1 MLLIHLLLRTF
12 VFLEGKDEYKQLW
25 EKEPY
30 LSRRKDIQNRC
41 KKFQVN
47 NSHIDLQSM
56 IYDDHHNVVWC
67 IIPKVNNCNC
77 TYLINCFPRR
87 KQSDLLVFESSC
99 LLSSCH
105 LSHKMES
112 SCHLPRKME
121 SSCHLPHKMEASHSS
136 FCC

>member
-47 NSHIDLQSM
+47 NSRIDLQSM

-77 TYLINCFPRR
+77 NYLLNCFPKR
-87 KQSDLLVFESSC
+87 KQSDLWF
-99 LLSSCH
+99 LSQGATC
-105 LSHKMES
+105 
-112 SCHLPRKME
+112 LPRKME
-121 SSCHLPHKMEASHSS
+121 ASHCF